1 VRLVNIVSHVDGTIT
16 IGIIVGHVVSGD
28 IVDIITS
35 PHTWAV
41 ISSNSEW
48 AITIDRTVIW
58 TVFSS
63 PRVFVVNDTLVDFTS
78 IGITILIVITISI
91 EFINLVRIDVIG
103 IVDNTIT
110 IGIIVS

>member
-1 VRLVNIVSHVDGTIT
+1 VGLVDVISHVDGTIT

-35 PHTWAV
+35 PHTWAIV
-41 ISSNSEW
+41 NNGEW
-48 AITIDRTVIW
+48 AITVDMTVIW
-58 TVFSS
+58 TVFIS

-78 IGITILIVITISI
+78 IGITIIIVITIGI
-91 EFINLVRIDVIG
+91 EFINLVGIDVIG